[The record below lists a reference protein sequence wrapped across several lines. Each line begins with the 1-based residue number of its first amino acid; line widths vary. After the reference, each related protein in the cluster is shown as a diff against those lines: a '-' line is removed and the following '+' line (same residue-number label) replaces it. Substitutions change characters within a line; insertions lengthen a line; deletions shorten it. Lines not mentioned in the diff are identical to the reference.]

1 MIKECSY
8 PSDSD
13 NIYILSNCLTQLNL
27 KHLSTL
33 VLKNKNYKYV
43 HELVRLVEHSAILQ
57 NEDWILEQL
66 EFAGM
71 VY

>member
-13 NIYILSNCLTQLNL
+13 NMYILSNCLTQLKLEN
-27 KHLSTL
+27 LSTL
-33 VLKNKNYKYV
+33 VLENKNYKYV
-43 HELVRLVEHSAILQ
+43 RELIRLVYHSAILQ
-57 NEDWILEQL
+57 NDDWILEQL